1 MSFFRSILFVLV
13 ITLTACTGLHYRS
26 PSGNLQADGYMR
38 PLSAPATIAAAERF
52 QSAEVGASQCE
63 EVVELVKAGTINS
76 ARCDVGGNHLCI
88 CRAQPCECNGW
99 YGSGYGG
106 NGYAPN
112 SLLVSGMMAATD
124 YARAQATP
132 VSSPASGV
140 PVSSDVAAIMADFQ
154 AQIDELG
161 GIVFALPAR

>member
-99 YGSGYGG
+99 YGRGYGG